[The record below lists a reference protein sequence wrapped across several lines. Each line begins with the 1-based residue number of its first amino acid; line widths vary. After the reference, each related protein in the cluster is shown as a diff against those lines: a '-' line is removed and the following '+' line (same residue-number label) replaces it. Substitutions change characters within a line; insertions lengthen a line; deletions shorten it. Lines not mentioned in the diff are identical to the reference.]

1 MPGFLDRLFGRT
13 PPPDPAPE
21 PAVADAIAELREKI
35 RSEVYG
41 GFEDEDTILTG
52 MPEYFEG
59 TLDEALVR
67 REAPRLLREVLADHA
82 AEAARWPAITDCDR
96 LDAAFDALEEEGVIA
111 RQNFTCCMSCGSAE
125 IWDEMGEAKEAGLP
139 VAGYTFYHMQDTEAA
154 VDGHGVYLAYGATEE
169 GEEAALAVARR
180 VIARLEASG
189 LAPDWDGDIGRRIA
203 VPLDWKRRRP

>member
-13 PPPDPAPE
+13 PPPLTQEPEGAPL
-21 PAVADAIAELREKI
+21 AELREKI
-35 RSEVYG
+35 RAEVYG
-41 GFEDEDTILTG
+41 GFEDEDAILTG

-67 REAPRLLREVLADHA
+67 REAPRLLRAALAEHA
-82 AEAARWPAITDCDR
+82 ADAARWPAITDCDR
-96 LDAAFDALEEEGVIA
+96 LDAAFDALEAEGVIA
-111 RQNFTCCMSCGSAE
+111 RQNFTCCTTCGSAE
-125 IWDEMGEAKEAGLP
+125 IWDEMGEAREAGLP
-139 VAGYTFYHMQDTEAA
+139 VEGYTFYHMQDTEAA

-180 VIARLEASG
+180 VVARLEASG